1 MQTCHKSQIKRFFDN
16 FERYE
21 GYYMNIILLSGGS
34 GTRLWPLSN
43 DVRSKQF
50 IKIFKKEDG
59 RYQSMV
65 ERIYSQIKAVD
76 KDANIVIATSKTQ
89 ISAVK
94 NQLGDNV
101 GISLEPCRRDTFPAI
116 LLASMYLHDVNKVH
130 KDESVIV
137 CPVDPY
143 VDDSYFEAMEKL
155 DELVQNG
162 HSNLT
167 LMGIE
172 PTYPSSKYGYII
184 PKSKDNVT
192 EVLTFKEKPTE
203 EVAAEY
209 LKQGALWNAGVF
221 AYKLDYLINR
231 GHELIDFTDYE
242 DLFNKYDSLTKISF
256 DYAVVEKEKSIQ
268 VMRYAGEWKDL
279 GTWNTLTDAMSEN
292 FVGKGMMDET
302 CENTHVLNEL
312 NIPVLALGMKD
323 AVIAAS
329 PDGIIVSDK
338 IRSAAMK
345 PYVEKIKENVRY
357 AEKSWGT
364 FKVLDEEEDSLIVK
378 VMMKKASSMSYHCH
392 EHRREVWNIV
402 NGSGYVILDK
412 EKKSIR
418 PGDVINIEQGVKH
431 TIHANTPMTIIE
443 VQIGKDISVK
453 DKKKF
458 DLEKGTAFYNVD
470 ELYSLWCEKAVDDE
484 DVVKEL
490 HDMKD
495 DHDRIEDAFYK
506 DLTFGTGGLRGTI
519 GAGTNM
525 LNIYTVAKA
534 TQGVAEYVK
543 ANYEDP
549 KVIVGYD
556 SRIKSVLF
564 AEVTCEVL
572 AANNIKAE
580 IYSELR
586 PVPMVSYGVRHEKAS
601 LGIMI
606 TASHNP
612 SKYNGYKVYGHDGCQ
627 ITTEAAKEIYEY
639 IDAVDI
645 FEDVKKINFG
655 EGLKEN
661 LISYVPDQV
670 HDDYVEVTKKESLID
685 NNIDKNVKIIYTP
698 LNGTGLKPVT
708 RVLKESGYTNI
719 TVVKEQEEPD
729 GNFPTCPFP
738 NPEVKEAMNLGIEY
752 CKKYD
757 AELLLATDP
766 DCDRV
771 GIAVKDD
778 KGDYQLLTANQTGIL
793 LLDYICSRR
802 KELGTFPENGEF
814 VKTIVTTDLA
824 EKIASYYGLKTVN
837 TLTGF
842 KFIGEEIGRL
852 EVQGKIDSF
861 VFGLEESY
869 GYLTGTYVRDKD
881 GVNASLIICDMF
893 AYYKSKGIS
902 LYDKLQDL
910 YKQFGYCLNI
920 QHSYKF
926 EGSTGMLEM
935 RNIMNKF
942 RQLKETFGNYQ
953 ILSVKDYSEGIDG
966 LPKSNVLK
974 FFIEDASVVVR
985 PSGTE
990 PKLKVYFTIIDNRE
1004 ACIQKLDTLNDFVER
1019 LVSTY

>member
-1 MQTCHKSQIKRFFDN
+1 
-16 FERYE
+16 
-21 GYYMNIILLSGGS
+21 MNIILLSGGS

-94 NQLGDNV
+94 NQLGDSV

-116 LLASMYLHDVNKVH
+116 LLASMYLHDVKKVS

-155 DELVQNG
+155 DGLVQNG
-162 HSNLT
+162 HRNLT

-184 PKSKDNVT
+184 PKTTDNVT

-242 DLFNKYDSLTKISF
+242 DLFNKYESLTKISF

-279 GTWNTLTDAMSEN
+279 GTWNTLTEAMSEK
-292 FVGKGMMDET
+292 FIGKGIMDET

-312 NIPVLALGMKD
+312 NIPVLVLGMKD
-323 AVIAAS
+323 VVIAAS

-338 IRSAAMK
+338 TRSAAMK
-345 PYVEKIKENVRY
+345 PYVEKIKESVRY

-364 FKVLDEEEDSLIVK
+364 YEVLDEEEDSLTVK

-402 NGSGYVILDK
+402 NGSGYVILDN
-412 EKKSIR
+412 EKKSVR

-431 TIHANTPMTIIE
+431 TIHANKPMTIIE
-443 VQIGKDISVK
+443 VQIGEDISVK

-490 HDMKD
+490 QDMKD
-495 DHDRIEDAFYK
+495 DHNRIEDAFYK

-543 ANYEDP
+543 ANNEDP
-549 KVIVGYD
+549 KIIVGYD
-556 SRIKSVLF
+556 SRIKSDLF
-564 AEVTCEVL
+564 AKVACEVL

-645 FEDVKKINFG
+645 FEDVKKIAFS
-655 EGLKEN
+655 EGVKEN
-661 LISYVPDQV
+661 LISYVPEKV
-670 HDDYVEVTKKESLID
+670 YDDYVELTKKESLID
-685 NNIDKNVKIIYTP
+685 DTVDKNVKIIYTP

-719 TVVKEQEEPD
+719 TVVKEQEKPD

-738 NPEVKEAMNLGIEY
+738 NPEVKEAMSLGIEY

-802 KELGTFPENGEF
+802 KELGTFPKDGEF

-852 EVQGKIDSF
+852 EERGKIDSF

-893 AYYKSKGIS
+893 AYYKTKGIS
-902 LYDKLQDL
+902 LYDKLHAL
-910 YKQFGYCLNI
+910 YKQFGYCLNT

-935 RNIMNKF
+935 REIMNRF
-942 RQLKETFGNYQ
+942 RQLNTTFGNYK
-953 ILSVKDYSEGIDG
+953 ILSVKDYAEGIDG

-974 FFIEDASVVVR
+974 FYLENGCSIVVR

-990 PKLKVYFTIIDNRE
+990 PKLKIYFSIMSKDSKSAQSEETRYNDAVKLII
-1004 ACIQKLDTLNDFVER
+1004 F
-1019 LVSTY
+1019 

>member
-1 MQTCHKSQIKRFFDN
+1 
-16 FERYE
+16 
-21 GYYMNIILLSGGS
+21 MNIILLSGGS

-50 IKIFKKEDG
+50 IKIFKEEDG
-59 RYQSMV
+59 KYQSMV

-116 LLASMYLHDVNKVH
+116 LLASMYLHDVKKVN

-143 VDDSYFEAMEKL
+143 VDDSYFEAMKKL
-155 DELVQNG
+155 DGLVQSGN
-162 HSNLT
+162 SNLT

-184 PKSKDNVT
+184 PKTKHIVT

-209 LKQGALWNAGVF
+209 IKQGALWNAGVF

-231 GHELIDFTDYE
+231 GHELIDFADYD
-242 DLFNKYDSLTKISF
+242 DLFNKYESLNKISF

-279 GTWNTLTDAMSEN
+279 GTWNTLTEAMSEN
-292 FVGKGMMDET
+292 FIGKGMMDET

-312 NIPVLALGMKD
+312 NIPILALGMKD
-323 AVIAAS
+323 VVVAAS
-329 PDGIIVSDK
+329 PDGILVSDK

-345 PYVEKIKENVRY
+345 PYVEKIKENVHY

-364 FKVLDEEEDSLIVK
+364 YEVLDEEEGSQTIK
-378 VMMKKASSMSYHCH
+378 VMMKKGSSMSYHCH
-392 EHRREVWNIV
+392 EHRREVWNIIS
-402 NGSGYVILDK
+402 GSGYVILDN
-412 EKKSIR
+412 EKKSVKT
-418 PGDVINIEQGVKH
+418 GDVINIEQDVKH
-431 TIHANTPMTIIE
+431 TIHANSSMTVIE
-443 VQIGKDISVK
+443 VQIGENISVK

-470 ELYSLWCEKAVDDE
+470 ELYSLWCEKAIE
-484 DVVKEL
+484 DVDVVNELKE
-490 HDMKD
+490 MKD

-506 DLTFGTGGLRGTI
+506 DLTFGTGGLRGII

-534 TQGVAEYVK
+534 TQGIAEYAK

-549 KVIVGYD
+549 KVVVGYD
-556 SRIKSVLF
+556 SRIKSNLF
-564 AEVTCEVL
+564 ANVTCEVL
-572 AANNIKAE
+572 AANGIKSE

-586 PVPMVSYGVRHEKAS
+586 PVPMVSYGVRHENAS

-612 SKYNGYKVYGHDGCQ
+612 AKYNGYKVYGHDGCQ

-645 FEDVKKINFG
+645 FEDVKRVNFDDG
-655 EGLKEN
+655 IRDS
-661 LISYVPDQV
+661 LISYVPDSV
-670 HDDYVEVTKKESLID
+670 YDDYVELTKKESLID
-685 NNIDKNVKIIYTP
+685 GSVDKNVKIIYTP
-698 LNGTGLKPVT
+698 LNGTGLKPVI
-708 RVLKESGYTNI
+708 RVLKESGYSNI
-719 TVVKEQEEPD
+719 TVVKEQGEPD
-729 GNFPTCPFP
+729 GHFPTCPYP

-757 AELLLATDP
+757 ADLLLATDP

-778 KGDYQLLTANQTGIL
+778 NGDYQLLTANQTGIL

-802 KELGTFPENGEF
+802 KEFGTLPEDGEF
-814 VKTIVTTDLA
+814 VKTIVTTDLG
-824 EKIASYYGLKTVN
+824 EKIASYYGIKTVN

-852 EVQGKIDSF
+852 EEQGKKDSF
-861 VFGLEESY
+861 VFGFEESY

-881 GVNASLIICDMF
+881 GVNASLIICDML
-893 AYYKSKGIS
+893 AYYESKGIS
-902 LYDKLQDL
+902 LFDKLQGL

-920 QHSYKF
+920 QRSYNF

-935 RNIMNKF
+935 REIMNKF
-942 RQLKETFGNYQ
+942 RQLKDSFGDNK
-953 ILSVKDYSEGIDG
+953 ILSIKDYSEGIDG
-966 LPKSNVLK
+966 LPRSNVLK
-974 FFIEDASVVVR
+974 FFFEKSCSVVVR

-990 PKLKVYFTIIDNRE
+990 PKLKVYFTIIDDKDS
-1004 ACIQKLDTLNDFVER
+1004 CINEFNILSIFIENLINAK
-1019 LVSTY
+1019 

>member
-1 MQTCHKSQIKRFFDN
+1 
-16 FERYE
+16 
-21 GYYMNIILLSGGS
+21 MNIVLLSGGS

-50 IKIFKKEDG
+50 IKIFKKENG
-59 RYQSMV
+59 KYQSMV
-65 ERIYSQIKAVD
+65 EKIYSQIKAVD

-101 GISLEPCRRDTFPAI
+101 GISLEPCRKDTFPAI
-116 LLASMYLHDVNKVH
+116 LLASMYLHDVKKVS
-130 KDESVIV
+130 KNESIIV

-143 VDDSYFEAMEKL
+143 VDDSYFEVMQKL
-155 DELVQNG
+155 DELVQND

-184 PKSKDNVT
+184 PKTMDDVT

-203 EVAAEY
+203 EVAVEY

-221 AYKLDYLINR
+221 AFKLDYLINR
-231 GHELIDFTDYE
+231 GHELIDFIDYN
-242 DLFNKYDSLTKISF
+242 DLFNKYESLNKISF

-279 GTWNTLTDAMSEN
+279 GTWNTLTEAMSEN
-292 FVGKGMMDET
+292 FIGKGIMDET

-323 AVIAAS
+323 VVIAAS

-338 IRSAAMK
+338 MRSAAMK

-364 FKVLDEEEDSLIVK
+364 YEVLDEEEDSLTVK
-378 VMMKKASSMSYHCH
+378 IMMKKASSMSYHCH

-556 SRIKSVLF
+556 SRIKSDLF
-564 AEVTCEVL
+564 AKVTCEVL

-612 SKYNGYKVYGHDGCQ
+612 AKYNGYKVYGHDGCQ

-639 IDAVDI
+639 IDAVDV
-645 FEDVKKINFG
+645 FEDVKKITFS
-655 EGLKEN
+655 EGLSKN
-661 LISYVPDQV
+661 LISYMPDEV
-670 HDDYVEVTKKESLID
+670 YNDYVKVTKKESLID
-685 NNIDKNVKIIYTP
+685 DVVNKNVKIIYTP

-719 TVVKEQEEPD
+719 TVVKEQEQPD
-729 GNFPTCPFP
+729 GHFPTCPFP
-738 NPEVKEAMNLGIEY
+738 NPEVKEAMKLGIGY

-778 KGDYQLLTANQTGIL
+778 KDDYQLLTANQTGIL

-802 KELGTFPENGEF
+802 KELGTLPKDGEF

-824 EKIASYYGLKTVN
+824 EEIASYYGLKTVN

-852 EVQGKIDSF
+852 EKQGKIGSF
-861 VFGLEESY
+861 VFGFEESY

-881 GVNASLIICDMF
+881 GVNASLMICDMF
-893 AYYKSKGIS
+893 AYYKARGIN
-902 LYDKLQDL
+902 LYDKLQEL
-910 YKQFGYCLNI
+910 YNQFGFCLNM

-935 RNIMNKF
+935 REIMNNF
-942 RQLKETFGNYQ
+942 RRLNESFGDYK
-953 ILSVKDYSEGIDG
+953 ILDVKDYLEGING

-974 FFIEDASVVVR
+974 FFIKDASIVIR

-990 PKLKVYFTIIDNRE
+990 PKLKVYITIMGNKED
-1004 ACIQKLDTLNDFVER
+1004 CIQRLNNLTKVEKQ
-1019 LVSTY
+1019 LMNIN

>member
-1 MQTCHKSQIKRFFDN
+1 
-16 FERYE
+16 
-21 GYYMNIILLSGGS
+21 MNIVLLSGGS

-50 IKIFKKEDG
+50 IKIFKKENG
-59 RYQSMV
+59 KYQSMV
-65 ERIYSQIKAVD
+65 EKIYSQINAVY

-101 GISLEPCRRDTFPAI
+101 GISLEPCRKDTFPAI
-116 LLASMYLHDVNKVH
+116 LLASMYLHDVKKVS
-130 KDESVIV
+130 KNESIIV

-143 VDDSYFEAMEKL
+143 VDDSYFEVMQKL
-155 DELVQNG
+155 DELVQND

-184 PKSKDNVT
+184 PKTMDDVT

-203 EVAAEY
+203 EVAVEY

-221 AYKLDYLINR
+221 AFKLGYLINR
-231 GHELIDFTDYE
+231 GHELIDFIDYN
-242 DLFNKYDSLTKISF
+242 DLFNKYESLNKISF

-279 GTWNTLTDAMSEN
+279 GTWNTLTEAMSEK
-292 FVGKGMMDET
+292 FIGKGMMDET

-323 AVIAAS
+323 VVIAAS
-329 PDGIIVSDK
+329 PDGILVSDK
-338 IRSAAMK
+338 IRSAGMK
-345 PYVEKIKENVRY
+345 PYVEKIKENVHY

-364 FKVLDEEEDSLIVK
+364 YEVLDEEKDSQTVK
-378 VMMKKASSMSYHCH
+378 VMMKKASSMSYQCH
-392 EHRREVWNIV
+392 KYRREVWNIV
-402 NGSGYVILDK
+402 NGSGYVILNN
-412 EKKSIR
+412 EKKSVR
-418 PGDVINIEQGVKH
+418 AGDVINIEQGVKH

-443 VQIGKDISVK
+443 VQIGENISVK
-453 DKKKF
+453 DKNKF

-470 ELYSLWCEKAVDDE
+470 ELYSLWCEKATE
-484 DVVKEL
+484 DVDVVNELKE
-490 HDMKD
+490 MKD

-519 GAGTNM
+519 SAGTNM

-534 TQGVAEYVK
+534 TQGVAAYVK
-543 ANYEDP
+543 ANYKDP

-556 SRIKSVLF
+556 SRIKSDLF
-564 AEVTCEVL
+564 AKVTCEVL
-572 AANNIKAE
+572 AANGIKAE

-645 FEDVKKINFG
+645 FEDVNRTDFD
-655 EGLKEN
+655 EGLRNN
-661 LISYVPDQV
+661 LISYVPNKV
-670 HDDYVEVTKKESLID
+670 YDDYVEVTKKESLID
-685 NNIDKNVKIIYTP
+685 DSVDKNVKIIYTP

-719 TVVKEQEEPD
+719 TVVKEQENPD

-738 NPEVKEAMNLGIEY
+738 NPEVKEAMSLGIEY

-778 KGDYQLLTANQTGIL
+778 QGDYKLLTANQTGIL
-793 LLDYICSRR
+793 LLDYICTRR
-802 KELGTFPENGEF
+802 KELGTFPEDGEF

-824 EKIASYYGLKTVN
+824 EKIASHYRLKTVN

-852 EVQGKIDSF
+852 EEYGKIDSF

-910 YKQFGYCLNI
+910 YQKFGYCLNT

-935 RNIMNKF
+935 REIMNKF
-942 RQLKETFGNYQ
+942 RQLKDSFGDYKIQ
-953 ILSVKDYSEGIDG
+953 SVKDYAEGIDG

-974 FFIEDASVVVR
+974 FFLEDHCSIVIR

-990 PKLKVYFTIIDNRE
+990 PKLKVYLSIMSKDGKSAQRKE
-1004 ACIQKLDTLNDFVER
+1004 EKLNSFMK
-1019 LVSTY
+1019 SMIF

>member
-1 MQTCHKSQIKRFFDN
+1 
-16 FERYE
+16 
-21 GYYMNIILLSGGS
+21 MNIILLSGGS

-50 IKIFKKEDG
+50 IKIFKKENG
-59 RYQSMV
+59 SHQSMV
-65 ERIYSQIKAVD
+65 ERIYSQIKTVD

-116 LLASMYLHDVNKVH
+116 LLASMYLHDVKKVSN
-130 KDESVIV
+130 DESVIV

-155 DELVQNG
+155 DGLVQNG
-162 HSNLT
+162 TSNLT

-184 PKSKDNVT
+184 PKTKDSVT

-221 AYKLDYLINR
+221 AYKLDYLIKR

-242 DLFNKYDSLTKISF
+242 DLFNKYESLNKISF

-279 GTWNTLTDAMSEN
+279 GTWNTLTEAMSER
-292 FVGKGMMDET
+292 FLGKGIMDET

-323 AVIAAS
+323 VVIAAS
-329 PDGIIVSDK
+329 PDGILVSDK
-338 IRSAAMK
+338 QKSTAMK

-364 FKVLDEEEDSLIVK
+364 YEVLDEEENSLTVK

-392 EHRREVWNIV
+392 EQRREVWNIV

-412 EKKSIR
+412 EKKSVR

-443 VQIGKDISVK
+443 VQIGEDISVK

-490 HDMKD
+490 HEMKD
-495 DHDRIEDAFYK
+495 DHNRIEDAFYK

-549 KVIVGYD
+549 KVVVGYD
-556 SRIKSVLF
+556 SRIKSDLF
-564 AEVTCEVL
+564 AKVTCEVL

-645 FEDVKKINFG
+645 FEDVKKVDFSDG
-655 EGLKEN
+655 VKEN
-661 LISYVPDQV
+661 LISYVHDQV
-670 HDDYVEVTKKESLID
+670 YDDYVEFTKKESLID
-685 NNIDKNVKIIYTP
+685 DTVDKDVKIIYTP

-719 TVVKEQEEPD
+719 TVVNEQEEPD
-729 GNFPTCPFP
+729 GHFPTCPFP
-738 NPEVKEAMNLGIEY
+738 NPEVKEAMGLGIEY

-778 KGDYQLLTANQTGIL
+778 KGDYQLLTANQTGVL

-802 KELGTFPENGEF
+802 QELGTFPESGEF

-852 EVQGKIDSF
+852 EEQGKIDSF

-910 YKQFGYCLNI
+910 YKKFGYCLNT

-935 RNIMNKF
+935 REIMNEF
-942 RQLKETFGNYQ
+942 RQMKDSFGSYR
-953 ILSVKDYSEGIDG
+953 ILSLKDYSEGIDG

-974 FFIEDASVVVR
+974 FFLENDCSIVIR

-990 PKLKVYFTIIDNRE
+990 PKLKVYLSITDSNERSAKDKEDKFTNIINSKIE
-1004 ACIQKLDTLNDFVER
+1004 NNN
-1019 LVSTY
+1019 